1 MTVFVYLGPT
11 LTVAEAQAILPDA
24 TFLPPAAQAD
34 ILSAVDQSHPDAI
47 LLIDGV
53 FTQALSVWHKE
64 ILYAL
69 ERGVAVYGA
78 SSMGALR
85 VAETA
90 AFGAVGMGRI
100 YEGFAS
106 GELTDDDEVAVTCA
120 TAEWGFRALSEAMVN
135 IRASL
140 AAAREAGVLD
150 AAAHDKLVGL
160 AKARFFPDRSFHRLL
175 EDAAAAGFDESVVA
189 ALRAF
194 LKTGAVDQKREDA
207 IALLTHVRDHGVV
220 PPAPVTV
227 TRSHPFQA
235 LYHRDRRVQR
245 KGVQVPLS
253 DISSWAALHLED
265 FREFNEHALHAS
277 LVNVLGELLGV
288 EADDEAVAAERKRF
302 VQDQRLGSEDELARW
317 RLANDLTESEL
328 ENFLRRQAV
337 RRRLRDWLVSR
348 KYLERTTQDVLDEL
362 RLRRRYPETA
372 DAAAAQQKVLEGAYP
387 DFESRGDDTDLVELI
402 RDHAHE
408 TRWRPTV
415 ALDTWAFESGFKDV
429 SDVRYELV
437 RARLARRAMVA
448 AMESLTGALRGGPAA
463 KASGDPGSPPA
474 AGPVSVSPP
483 RSRPEEPRG

>member
-1 MTVFVYLGPT
+1 MTVFVFLGPT

-24 TFLPPAAQAD
+24 TFLPPAAQSD
-34 ILSAVDQSHPDAI
+34 ILSVVEQSRPDAI

-69 ERGVAVYGA
+69 EHGVAVYGA

-90 AFGAVGMGRI
+90 VFGAVGMGRI
-100 YEGFAS
+100 YEAFAS

-120 TAEWGFRALSEAMVN
+120 TAEWGFRAQSEAMVN

-140 AAAREAGVLD
+140 AAARDAGVVD
-150 AAAHDKLVGL
+150 AAAHDRLVGL
-160 AKARFFPDRSFHRLL
+160 AKGRFFPERSFPQLL
-175 EDAAAAGFDESVVA
+175 EDAAAAGFDQAVLA

-194 LKTGAVDQKREDA
+194 LRTGAVDQKREDA
-207 IALLTHVRDHGVV
+207 LTLLTHIRDHGVT

-253 DISSWAALHLED
+253 DISSWAALHLAE
-265 FREFNEHALHAS
+265 FRELNEHALHAS
-277 LVNVLGELLGV
+277 LVNVLGELLGI
-288 EADDEAVAAERKRF
+288 EADAQAVTAERRRF
-302 VQDQRLGSEDELARW
+302 CQDQRLGSEDELMRW
-317 RLANDLTESEL
+317 RLDNDLTESEL
-328 ENFLRRQAV
+328 EAFLGRQAV
-337 RRRLRDWLVSR
+337 RRRLRDWFVSR
-348 KYLERTTQDVLDEL
+348 KYLERTTQDLLDEL

-372 DAAAAQQKVLEGAYP
+372 DAAAAQQKVLDGAYP
-387 DFESRGDDTDLVELI
+387 DFESRGDDTGLVELI
-402 RDHAHE
+402 RDHARE
-408 TRWRPTV
+408 TRWRPSV
-415 ALDTWAFESGFKDV
+415 AIETWAFESGFKDV

-437 RARLARRAMVA
+437 RARLARRATA
-448 AMESLTGALRGGPAA
+448 SAMESLTGAGTSGPVE
-463 KASGDPGSPPA
+463 KAPGDPGSPP
-474 AGPVSVSPP
+474 G
-483 RSRPEEPRG
+483 PEEPRG